1 MNPATFLVAFSSRMS
16 LAQPKNSRTGRGPA
30 LWRRDTLSS
39 LVRPVDLEREA
50 MLRVVALLALIL
62 AVAGCGSTTPCD
74 DKDPYAPCHRQ
85 AHVPG

>member
-1 MNPATFLVAFSSRMS
+1 
-16 LAQPKNSRTGRGPA
+16 
-30 LWRRDTLSS
+30 
-39 LVRPVDLEREA
+39 VRPVDLEREA